1 MRGLG
6 LRDSLQ
12 LVTWLHG
19 LPTTGA
25 KDFLSLRR
33 DSPRATVIHVLEGC
47 EQIALLNLVT
57 QGYLPNKP
65 LQEKGGH
72 PTGIQLLRY
81 TLVFDQE
88 LFPRLTYMQYL
99 IAHIEDPTTLIPG
112 NTKNIITYDPLQ
124 DNGEELIYRPRPHS
138 THPHL
143 RPTVKKER
151 LSFPHE
157 PGNPLKPGDLEFDD
171 LLELYGHDEE
181 RGLTEIILESGT
193 EIEIATIL
201 EYLGPTVWKPG
212 KIISNQP
219 GSLMMMCKMFIN
231 NRKS

>member
-1 MRGLG
+1 MAQTFNSLAPLLGFPSTDARGAIFFLG
-6 LRDSLQ
+6 IDHFGGRS
-12 LVTWLHG
+12 
-19 LPTTGA
+19 
-25 KDFLSLRR
+25 
-33 DSPRATVIHVLEGC
+33 
-47 EQIALLNLVT
+47 IALLNLVT
-57 QGYLPNKP
+57 QGFLPEQQ
-65 LQEKGGH
+65 LQERGGH
-72 PTGIQLLRY
+72 PVGEQLLPY

-124 DNGEELIYRPRPHS
+124 DNGEELIFRPRPFS

-181 RGLTEIILESGT
+181 RGLTEIILENGT
-193 EIEIATIL
+193 EIEIAT
-201 EYLGPTVWKPG
+201 EDELGPTAWKPG
-212 KIISNQP
+212 KIIS
-219 GSLMMMCKMFIN
+219 IN
-231 NRKS
+231 RDP